1 MTLTK
6 KMKVTKTKKTCLVR
20 KSVKPAF
27 NQSFDFQLEE
37 SCVNTFTITLELR
50 QQRAFAVKGRDL
62 HLYKENIVPPV
73 KVLTSLCLVL
83 PTTKNKIT
91 ISQSK

>member
-1 MTLTK
+1 MWEEDLYTQLG
-6 KMKVTKTKKTCLVR
+6 
-20 KSVKPAF
+20 A
-27 NQSFDFQLEE
+27 LEE
-37 SCVNTFTITLELR
+37 LSLL
-50 QQRAFAVKGRDL
+50 K
-62 HLYKENIVPPV
+62 IVPPV